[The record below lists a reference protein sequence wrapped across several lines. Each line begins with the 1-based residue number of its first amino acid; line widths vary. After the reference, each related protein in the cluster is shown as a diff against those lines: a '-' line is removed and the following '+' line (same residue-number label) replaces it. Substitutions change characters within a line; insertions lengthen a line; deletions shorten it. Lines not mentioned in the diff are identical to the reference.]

1 MYMYICVSISTSW
14 VIVVVWELSGI
25 DVCGEMFYMCLV
37 CDMCL
42 SVWVQVS
49 NVCLSILSLCLSLSL
64 SLSLSLCVCV
74 CCHAG
79 LTGPVR
85 GVGGPP
91 MQAMAPQGA
100 PGQGLPNKHSNTSQ
114 KLLRACTVPVKQK

>member
-1 MYMYICVSISTSW
+1 
-14 VIVVVWELSGI
+14 
-25 DVCGEMFYMCLV
+25 MFYMCLV

-49 NVCLSILSLCLSLSL
+49 NVCLSILSLCL
-64 SLSLSLCVCV
+64 
-74 CCHAG
+74 G

-100 PGQGLPNKHSNTSQ
+100 PGQGLPNKLSNTSQ
-114 KLLRACTVPVKQK
+114 KLLRACTVPVKIN